1 MDDEK
6 AARVRELIQRLF
18 RTCADLEALF
28 PGRPFTPDGHTMG
41 SIGEVLAAAHYGL
54 RLEPPSKMGRD
65 AHAEDGRAV
74 ELKATS
80 GKRGGATR
88 IAFSEDPG
96 DVHVLVL
103 RISPD
108 GEMHHEFNGPGRLL
122 LSHLSPRR
130 KNGQRTISLSKLREI
145 QKSVA
150 AVNRLA
156 Y

>member
-1 MDDEK
+1 
-6 AARVRELIQRLF
+6 
-18 RTCADLEALF
+18 
-28 PGRPFTPDGHTMG
+28 MG

-54 RLEPPSKMGRD
+54 RLESPSKMGRD